1 MIAVE
6 LTASDEVF
14 IAGSA
19 DLTSAPA
26 LEQLEKQLRNRHNV
40 VINVA
45 KLEFADTTFL
55 RFLVRLRS
63 RAREKRRPTMVKLV
77 GVGKHFER
85 VLQITGLSKVFS
97 YETA

>member
-6 LTASDEVF
+6 LTTSDEVC

-26 LEQLEKQLRNRHNV
+26 LEQLEKQLRNRKNI
-40 VINVA
+40 VINVE

-55 RFLVRLRS
+55 RFLIRLRKLP
-63 RAREKRRPTMVKLV
+63 REKRRPTIKLV
-77 GVGKHFER
+77 GVGKHLER
-85 VLQITGLSKVFS
+85 VLQITGLSKVFV
-97 YETA
+97 YETR